1 VDCSSFAPGA
11 SGIIH
16 VANDMTGSSDSHAIS
31 LAVSGALNALK
42 AATKAGIKRFVY
54 TSSSFAVTQPK
65 PNEVFEITEDT
76 FNEEAV
82 EKVRKGTANGED
94 VYCASKVEAERALT
108 SWGKEH
114 APEVVINM
122 GTYDGSNRSDI
133 PDSSESGHWL
143 CVNCRSQAL

>member
-1 VDCSSFAPGA
+1 
-11 SGIIH
+11 
-16 VANDMTGSSDSHAIS
+16 MTGSSDSQAIS

-42 AATKAGIKRFVY
+42 ACSKAGIKRFVY

-65 PNEVFEITEDT
+65 PNQVFEIAENT

-94 VYCASKVEAERALT
+94 VYCASKVEAERALR

-122 GTYDGSNRSDI
+122 GTYCTMVQYYDLKRSEMVRLGGIWLMALGSWRSAVDF
-133 PDSSESGHWL
+133 WL
-143 CVNCRSQAL
+143 LTVETWFASC

>member
-82 EKVRKGTANGED
+82 EKVRKGTA
-94 VYCASKVEAERALT
+94 SKVEAERALT

-143 CVNCRSQAL
+143 CVICRSQAL